1 VFIGCDKEVR
11 YSDAKKKELHVFPQ
25 PESSTIPA
33 MSIYASGWHADRV
46 LERLRG
52 RVVFLQSESESANW
66 FRSPQFFFKFS
77 EQKSAR
83 SVNF

>member
-1 VFIGCDKEVR
+1 VFIVSDKKVR

-33 MSIYASGWHADRV
+33 MSICAMGWLADRV

-52 RVVFLQSESESANW
+52 PLVFLQCESESANR
-66 FRSPQFFFKFS
+66 FRYPHVLLKFS
-77 EQKSAR
+77 AQKFASF
-83 SVNF
+83 VNF

>member
-1 VFIGCDKEVR
+1 VFIVCDKEVR

-33 MSIYASGWHADRV
+33 MSICAVGWLADPV

-52 RVVFLQSESESANW
+52 PIVFLQCELKMRKSI
-66 FRSPQFFFKFS
+66 RSPHFFFRFC